1 MENLT
6 KNKPTLIMCPGTGW
20 SGTSPLY
27 YTLGDYNRYC
37 HCGHL
42 KENKYLEHIYHYNK
56 GDFYTLDKKKVTFRR
71 VMHEIFRDNEGEEKF
86 MEFGL
91 RNRPAQVMYTSG
103 ANSHW
108 DKEFVND
115 FFTQPHTW
123 EKYINYYKKHWE
135 AVVQNGEYKAVSDF
149 SVNNIY
155 FPEEYVQE
163 IARELQPHFNVKIL
177 ITCRDPVRR
186 AWSKNQFRWF
196 QRKKRGICKDP
207 YHLFWKSISG
217 CFKEGGQVHLCGYG
231 MDILTLYTEGYRRWS
246 EAFGKENV
254 HIFAMEDLWE
264 RDGEK
269 YGGKEAMAKL
279 SEFLDYEITEM
290 FPNVYVPEMGSNAP
304 KLPLLSDQWMSD
316 QLDLSHDQQQCAR
329 AIMNKSYTEWEKVFG
344 YIPKQWIKHEDVDIP
359 QLTEMTLEE
368 ISENL
373 REVMKI
379 DPGCLPTSKEGKEQL
394 EKKLFH
400 T

>member
-1 MENLT
+1 MV
-6 KNKPTLIMCPGTGW
+6 KPTLIMCPGTGW

-108 DKEFVND
+108 DKEFVDD

-177 ITCRDPVRR
+177 ITC
-186 AWSKNQFRWF
+186 
-196 QRKKRGICKDP
+196 
-207 YHLFWKSISG
+207 
-217 CFKEGGQVHLCGYG
+217 
-231 MDILTLYTEGYRRWS
+231 
-246 EAFGKENV
+246 
-254 HIFAMEDLWE
+254 
-264 RDGEK
+264 
-269 YGGKEAMAKL
+269 
-279 SEFLDYEITEM
+279 
-290 FPNVYVPEMGSNAP
+290 
-304 KLPLLSDQWMSD
+304 
-316 QLDLSHDQQQCAR
+316 
-329 AIMNKSYTEWEKVFG
+329 
-344 YIPKQWIKHEDVDIP
+344 
-359 QLTEMTLEE
+359 
-368 ISENL
+368 
-373 REVMKI
+373 
-379 DPGCLPTSKEGKEQL
+379 
-394 EKKLFH
+394 
-400 T
+400 